1 MAGLIFD
8 IETDIKNINT
18 LLEKIKALKE
28 ELSKIDVNVEFNIA
42 KGIEERIKSL
52 LGDVKAIEASMA
64 ATTKMLV
71 ENQAKIN
78 NVLKSQKTSGSNNAI
93 IDVEQAK
100 KEYKD
105 LVDMVKKARKDGDE
119 YSKQLALIDQSS
131 AKIKKD
137 MVEHSKLDINEQNV
151 DYIQAQ
157 KQALVE
163 LGVERKRVMQSL
175 TNEVKM
181 VNANELSYDE
191 LNAKLKE
198 LVKTYRSLSS
208 EDKRGSVGR
217 ALQSQIE
224 GLQDE
229 LKAQDA
235 QMGIYSRHVGNYE
248 RAYNGLNVAM
258 TQVLRET
265 PNLAMNLQTYFLAIS
280 NNLPIL
286 ADEIVNVA
294 KESEDWKDVLKEV
307 GKSLFSWQ
315 SLLTIGIT
323 LLTMYGSQ
331 LWEWAQGF
339 TESGRAAKK
348 AAEEQEYYAKV
359 AKKISSSL
367 VEQKMKAEEYY
378 KIATDVNNSQ
388 EARTEAAKRLLKEY
402 PNILKGLDA
411 EAIKAGNAAEAYKK
425 LIQQIDLY
433 IKAEALKQMAIDNYK
448 QQYEFD
454 LKNQDVQS
462 FARQNKSFV
471 STVKDLY
478 KRYSADKIKKIMG
491 GDFSVLPEGSSSR
504 LRFEEQAASGQFKKY
519 KITPEVEKK
528 IDELINFWKNSDE
541 EINNQL
547 ELIEQGNRINRD
559 LERIQSQI
567 DAETTLNL
575 GGTNVP
581 TPTDTGKTLEQRQNE
596 ILKARQD
603 FADEYIQL
611 LEELQGDISEAQ
623 IELLDEGLQKEIKT
637 IRDNGR
643 QEREELKEQL
653 RKYAEEKAK
662 LDKEIWLNSG
672 EDRKEED
679 YKPAKTIEQYM
690 TEILANPNDKF
701 TQGYNTRLSQIGKQE
716 QNDIDKLLKD
726 TLEQYQ
732 DYYAKRQKLSEDFA
746 KNGQDILAIKTMA
759 LFVGDDVLLNQAE
772 RAFEELNRQ
781 YQSGLLSLDF
791 EEFQKTDLW
800 VKGFEDME
808 NVSIHTL
815 TSLKDKLTEFKNVAV
830 ATLKDPSEIQTYIDM
845 LKQVED
851 EMLNRG
857 DSMDNYITAQQEY
870 NTALNEYRTY
880 LASLPP
886 AEQRTAEQNTKL
898 GQLADNLAEKYKKL
912 SDATNKLIADLGAIA
927 NEVKGL
933 GNGIKTLG
941 NNFDGAFKDVSNAVG
956 ESLIAVAELTTGS
969 INAFVAIKDA
979 FAVTGK
985 GIEAV
990 SQKITASMGAVGAIL
1005 TIVNTVIQL
1014 AKSFINIGDNKREKQ
1029 IEKLNRV
1036 IENSEKAY
1044 AKLEKAIEKAYSHDK
1059 VDYLSKANDELERQ
1073 NRLISEQIRM
1083 ERQNKNSDE
1092 EDIKAMQDKA
1102 EANRE
1107 LIEKNKE
1114 AMIDAIFG
1122 QDIKSAIES
1131 FADALTEAWS
1141 GQKSVAATA
1150 KDYIREMLK
1159 QMVVESIKATLQTSQ
1174 AIENIRK
1181 KAKAFYTDEF
1191 LSAEEKKVLEQ
1202 MAVDAANMI
1211 ESEWGWAKSLF
1222 ADSASQEGSSRGFE
1236 AMNQETADELNGRFT
1251 AGIDLLTRILEE
1263 ATSGRIALTDIRTTL
1278 LDKVNAF
1285 ASSTFS
1291 TALFGNSSTTTD
1303 LQNILKQMHNA
1314 LVSIESLNANGLL
1327 DLQGLTDL
1335 QRRMAT
1341 AYNTMFAEMET
1352 MRRTIENKL

>member
-52 LGDVKAIEASMA
+52 LGDVKAIETSMA

-71 ENQAKIN
+71 ENQTKIN
-78 NVLKSQKTSGSNNAI
+78 NVLKSQKTSGSNNAV

-119 YSKQLALIDQSS
+119 YSRQLALIDQSS

-198 LVKTYRSLSS
+198 LVKTYKSLSS

-217 ALQSQIE
+217 ALQSQIK

-258 TQVLRET
+258 TQMLRET

-294 KESEDWKDVLKEV
+294 KESGNWKDTLKAV
-307 GKSLFSWQ
+307 GESLISWQ
-315 SLLTIGIT
+315 SLLTVGIT
-323 LLTMYGSQ
+323 LLTMYGPQ
-331 LWEWAQGF
+331 LWEWVQGF
-339 TESGRAAKK
+339 TESGKAAKK
-348 AAEEQEYYAKV
+348 AAKEQEYYAKV

-425 LIQQIDLY
+425 LIQQINLY

-454 LKNQDVQS
+454 FRHQEVQGYARNNPA
-462 FARQNKSFV
+462 FAKAFKEAWEANGGTTLLNTDEGDMQAMYDYMKEHGYDAKKSKEYTNV
-471 STVKDLY
+471 
-478 KRYSADKIKKIMG
+478 
-491 GDFSVLPEGSSSR
+491 GDNM
-504 LRFEEQAASGQFKKY
+504 FKKFFRYY
-519 KITPEVEKK
+519 KNE
-528 IDELINFWKNSDE
+528 D

-547 ELIEQGNRINRD
+547 ELIEQGNRINRE
-559 LERIQSQI
+559 LEAIQSQI

-575 GGTNVP
+575 SGSNVP

-611 LEELQGDISEAQ
+611 LEELQGNISEAQ
-623 IELLDEGLQKEIKT
+623 IELLDEGLQKEIET

-690 TEILANPNDKF
+690 AEILANPNDKF

-759 LFVGDDVLLNQAE
+759 FFVGDDVLLKQAE
-772 RAFEELNRQ
+772 RAFEELNKQ

-898 GQLADNLAEKYKKL
+898 GQLADNLAKKYKKL

-956 ESLIAVAELTTGS
+956 ESLVAVAELTTGS

-1059 VDYLSKANDELERQ
+1059 VDYLSEANDELERQ
-1073 NRLISEQIRM
+1073 NRLISEQIRL
-1083 ERQNKNSDE
+1083 ERQKKNSDE
-1092 EDIKAMQDKA
+1092 EDIKAMQDKVY
-1102 EANRE
+1102 ANNE
-1107 LIEKNKE
+1107 LIQKNKE

-1141 GQKSVAATA
+1141 GQKSAAATA

-1236 AMNQETADELNGRFT
+1236 AMSQETADELNGRFT